1 MCRPLAAH
9 SVPGGC
15 RRAKRILLTLA
26 TWNSGRCGRA
36 PLPEVCLDR
45 KLDQEF
51 DTRVTQALRIEEVK
65 AALVDRD
72 QQRNSYVGRNQVRY
86 LYDQGKFAILGNL
99 GVGAVLAFALSDVV
113 STWSLVIW
121 VVALLIGSL
130 ARAAV
135 TVAYFRQPK
144 PQRRRQIW
152 RYATIV
158 GSMIVG
164 SVWGL
169 TGILFAPQVTPEY
182 LLLICFTLGG
192 VTLAAIP
199 LLAPLL
205 SAFLAFLVT
214 STTPMTLWLLGSG
227 NKVYVSMAML
237 ALVYALVMTV
247 LAIHFQSST
256 GRAFKLGF
264 EKSDLVKRVSR
275 AKEQTEVTNRQLEEE
290 IQERLEIEA
299 ALRKSEARFR
309 SAFDDAPIAMALLD
323 KEGRFFE
330 LNCTFEAMLGYGPG
344 ELNGCL
350 FKDITH
356 PGDVE
361 TSLEMYRSM
370 INGEIDHYQLKRR
383 FCHKD
388 GRTIWGLLSVSVVR
402 DSGDSPIHT
411 ISQIQDITE
420 SHAMSERL
428 SYQASHDALTGL
440 VNRREFERRVDC
452 AIRACAEE
460 NSEHALCYLDLDQ
473 FKIINDSCG
482 HFAGDALLKQLGGIL
497 KTKVRRSDTIARL
510 GGDEF
515 GILIECCP
523 REEARELADTV
534 LNAIRTFRF
543 SWEDKTFSIGASVG
557 LVPITSGEET
567 VTDLLRLA
575 DSGCYAAKDHG
586 RNRIHVCEPGDLEVA
601 RMQGEMQWVA
611 RINNA
616 LEHGSMRL
624 AFQPIVPVSANVDN
638 GSHHGELLLR
648 IVNEEDPDSFH
659 APGAFLSAAERYD
672 MASRIDR
679 WVIGTAFDWFKR
691 HPDKLDSL
699 NFCSINISGQSLIN
713 EELLDYVISKFE
725 EGDIP
730 ASKICFEVTETAAI
744 ANLSDAVGFFEAL
757 GSLGCLFA
765 LDDFGS
771 GMSSYAYLKTLPIN
785 FLKID
790 GVFIRDI
797 AKDPIN
803 RAMVQSINEIGQ
815 VMGKKTIAEFVE
827 DSEILEVLRQIGVDY
842 AQGYGIGRPRML
854 DELGKVDFS
863 SRAA

>member
-1 MCRPLAAH
+1 
-9 SVPGGC
+9 
-15 RRAKRILLTLA
+15 
-26 TWNSGRCGRA
+26 
-36 PLPEVCLDR
+36 
-45 KLDQEF
+45 
-51 DTRVTQALRIEEVK
+51 
-65 AALVDRD
+65 VDRD
-72 QQRNSYVGRNQVRY
+72 QQRNSYVGRSQVRY
-86 LYDQGKFAILGNL
+86 LYDRGKFAIVGNL
-99 GVGAVLAFALSDVV
+99 GVGAVLAYALAGVV
-113 STWSLVIW
+113 STVSLVTW
-121 VVALLIGSL
+121 VSALLIATLSRTVL
-130 ARAAV
+130 A
-135 TVAYFRQPK
+135 VAYYRQPK
-144 PQRRRQIW
+144 PKRRRQIW
-152 RYATIV
+152 RFATIL
-158 GSMIVG
+158 GSMIIG
-164 SVWGL
+164 CVWGL

-205 SAFLAFLVT
+205 SAFLAFMIT
-214 STTPMTLWLLGSG
+214 STAPMTLWLLESG
-227 NKVYVSMAML
+227 NEVYVSMAAL
-237 ALVYALVMTV
+237 ALVYAVVMV
-247 LAIHFQSST
+247 GLAVHFQSST
-256 GRAFKLGF
+256 GRALRLGF
-264 EKSDLVKRVSR
+264 ERSDLVKRVSR
-275 AKEQTEVTNRQLEEE
+275 AKEQAEATNLQLEEE

-323 KEGRFFE
+323 KDGRFFE
-330 LNCTFEAMLGYGPG
+330 LNHTFEAMLGYGPG
-344 ELNGCL
+344 ELNGRL

-356 PGDVE
+356 PDDVE
-361 TSLEMYRSM
+361 VSLDKYRSM
-370 INGEIDHYQLKRR
+370 ISGEFDHYQLKKR

-402 DSGDSPIHT
+402 NSGDAPIHT
-411 ISQIQDITE
+411 ISQIQDVTE

-440 VNRREFERRVDC
+440 VNRREFERRVESV
-452 AIRACAEE
+452 IRASADDH
-460 NSEHALCYLDLDQ
+460 SEHALCYLDLDR

-482 HFAGDALLKQLGGIL
+482 HVAGDALLKQLGGIL

-515 GILIECCP
+515 GILIERCP
-523 REEARELADTV
+523 LEEAREIANTV

-557 LVPITSGEET
+557 LVPVASGEET

-601 RMQGEMQWVA
+601 RMQGEMQWLA
-611 RINNA
+611 RINSA

-624 AFQPIVPVSANVDN
+624 AFQPILPVSASVND

-648 IVNEEDPDSFH
+648 IVDEDDPEIFH

-672 MASRIDR
+672 MASQIDR

-699 NFCSINISGQSLIN
+699 NFCSINISRQSLIN
-713 EELLDYVISKFE
+713 EELLDYVISLFGQ
-725 EGDIP
+725 GDIP
-730 ASKICFEVTETAAI
+730 ANKICFEITETAAI
-744 ANLSDAVGFFEAL
+744 TNLSDAVRFFEAL
-757 GSLGCLFA
+757 RSLGCLFA

-771 GMSSYAYLKTLPIN
+771 GMSSYAYLKTLPVN

-827 DSEILEVLRQIGVDY
+827 DEEILKVLQQIGVDY
-842 AQGYGIGRPRML
+842 AQGYGIGRPRLL

>member
-1 MCRPLAAH
+1 MAPGGAGLSCRPAV
-9 SVPGGC
+9 SYSGC
-15 RRAKRILLTLA
+15 GKRT
-26 TWNSGRCGRA
+26 
-36 PLPEVCLDR
+36 PEPEARLET
-45 KLDQEF
+45 KLNQEF
-51 DTRVTQALRIEEVK
+51 DTLDTQGLRVEDVK
-65 AALVDRD
+65 AAMVDKD
-72 QQRNSYVGRNQVRY
+72 QQRNSYVGRNRVRY

-113 STWSLVIW
+113 APAALAAWLLALLLGSLVRS
-121 VVALLIGSL
+121 VVA
-130 ARAAV
+130 
-135 TVAYFRQPK
+135 VAYYRQPK
-144 PQRRRQIW
+144 RERRREIW
-152 RYATIV
+152 RYATII
-158 GSMIVG
+158 GSMIMG
-164 SVWGL
+164 CVWGL
-169 TGILFAPQVTPEY
+169 TGILFAPQVSAEY
-182 LLLICFTLGG
+182 LILICFALGG
-192 VTLAAIP
+192 ITLAAIP

-205 SAFLAFLVT
+205 SAFLAFMIT
-214 STTPMTLWLLGSG
+214 STTPMTLFLLSSG
-227 NKVYVSMAML
+227 NEVYFSMAML
-237 ALVYALVMTV
+237 ALVYAVVMV
-247 LAIHFQSST
+247 GLAVHFQRST
-256 GRAFKLGF
+256 VRALKLGF

-275 AKEQTEVTNRQLEEE
+275 AMEQTETTNLQLEGE
-290 IQERLEIEA
+290 IAERLEIEA

-330 LNCTFEAMLGYGPG
+330 LNRTFEAMLGYGPG
-344 ELNGCL
+344 ELNGSL

-356 PGDVE
+356 PDDVE
-361 TSLEMYRSM
+361 MSVEKYRTM
-370 INGEIDHYQLKRR
+370 INGDVDHYELEKR

-402 DSGDSPIHT
+402 DSGDSPIHS
-411 ISQIQDITE
+411 ISQIQDVTE

-440 VNRREFERRVDC
+440 VNRREFERRVEA
-452 AIRACAEE
+452 AIRASAEE
-460 NSEHALCYLDLDQ
+460 RCKHALCYLDLDQ

-482 HFAGDALLKQLGGIL
+482 HVAGDALLKQLASIL
-497 KTKVRRSDTIARL
+497 KTKIRRSDTIARL

-515 GILIECCP
+515 GILIERCP
-523 REEARELADTV
+523 GEEARKIADAV
-534 LNAIRTFRF
+534 LDAVRTFRF
-543 SWEDKTFSIGASVG
+543 SWEDKTFSIGASIG

-624 AFQPIVPVSANVDN
+624 AFQPIAPVSVNIKN

-648 IVNEEDPDSFH
+648 IVNEDDPDTFH

-672 MASRIDR
+672 MANRIDR
-679 WVIGTAFDWFKR
+679 WVIGTAFDWFER
-691 HPDKLDSL
+691 HPSKLESL

-713 EELLDYVISKFE
+713 EDLLDYVITLFKT
-725 EGDIP
+725 GDIP
-730 ASKICFEVTETAAI
+730 ANKICFEITETAAI
-744 ANLSDAVGFFEAL
+744 ANLSDAVRFFEAL
-757 GSLGCLFA
+757 RSLGCLFA

-771 GMSSYAYLKTLPIN
+771 GMSSYAYLKSLPVD

-827 DSEILEVLRQIGVDY
+827 NDEILEVLRQIGVDY
-842 AQGYGIGRPRML
+842 AQGYGIGRPRLL

>member
-1 MCRPLAAH
+1 M
-9 SVPGGC
+9 
-15 RRAKRILLTLA
+15 
-26 TWNSGRCGRA
+26 
-36 PLPEVCLDR
+36 
-45 KLDQEF
+45 
-51 DTRVTQALRIEEVK
+51 
-65 AALVDRD
+65 VDRD
-72 QQRNSYVGRNQVRY
+72 QQRNSYVGRNRVRY

-113 STWSLVIW
+113 TPASLVAW
-121 VVALLIGSL
+121 LLALLLASL
-130 ARAAV
+130 VRAILA
-135 TVAYFRQPK
+135 VAYYRQPK
-144 PQRRRQIW
+144 RERRHEIW
-152 RYATIV
+152 RYATII
-158 GSMIVG
+158 GSMIMG
-164 SVWGL
+164 CVWGL
-169 TGILFAPQVTPEY
+169 AGLLFAPQVSSEY
-182 LLLICFTLGG
+182 LLLICFALGG
-192 VTLAAIP
+192 ITLAAIP

-205 SAFLAFLVT
+205 SAFLAFMLT
-214 STTPMTLWLLGSG
+214 TTTPMTLWLLASG
-227 NKVYVSMAML
+227 NDVYFFMAML
-237 ALVYALVMTV
+237 ALVYAVVMTG
-247 LAIHFQSST
+247 LAVHFQSST
-256 GRAFKLGF
+256 VRALKLGF

-275 AKEQTEVTNRQLEEE
+275 AKEQTEITNLQLEEE
-290 IQERLEIEA
+290 IQERLDIEA

-323 KEGRFFE
+323 KDGRFFE
-330 LNCTFEAMLGYGPG
+330 LNRTFEAMLGYGPG
-344 ELNGCL
+344 ELNGRL
-350 FKDITH
+350 FMEITH
-356 PGDVE
+356 PDDVDVSVE
-361 TSLEMYRSM
+361 KYRSM
-370 INGEIDHYQLKRR
+370 ISGEMDHYQLEKRFR
-383 FCHKD
+383 HKD

-411 ISQIQDITE
+411 ISQIQDVTE

-440 VNRREFERRVDC
+440 VNRREFERRVEA
-452 AIRACAEE
+452 AIRASAEE
-460 NSEHALCYLDLDQ
+460 QCEHALCYLDLDQ

-482 HFAGDALLKQLGGIL
+482 HVAGDALLKQLGGIL
-497 KTKVRRSDTIARL
+497 KTRVRRSDTIARL

-515 GILIECCP
+515 GILIERCP
-523 REEARELADTV
+523 GDEARKIADAV
-534 LNAIRTFRF
+534 LDAIRTFRF
-543 SWEDKTFSIGASVG
+543 SWEDKTFSIGASIG
-557 LVPITSGEET
+557 LVPISSGEET

-624 AFQPIVPVSANVDN
+624 AFQPITPISGNIKN

-648 IVNEEDPDSFH
+648 IINEDDPETFH
-659 APGAFLSAAERYD
+659 PPGAFLSAAERYD
-672 MASRIDR
+672 MASRIDK

-691 HPDKLDSL
+691 HPQKLDSL

-713 EELLDYVISKFE
+713 EELLDYVTSLFKR
-725 EGDIP
+725 GDIP
-730 ASKICFEVTETAAI
+730 PKKICFEITETAAI
-744 ANLSDAVGFFEAL
+744 ANLSDAVRFFEAL
-757 GSLGCLFA
+757 RSLGCLFA

-771 GMSSYAYLKTLPIN
+771 GMSSYAYLKTLPVD

-827 DSEILEVLRQIGVDY
+827 DQEILKVLRKIGVDY
-842 AQGYGIGRPRML
+842 AQGYGIGRPRLL
-854 DELGKVDFS
+854 DDLGKVDFS
-863 SRAA
+863 ARAA